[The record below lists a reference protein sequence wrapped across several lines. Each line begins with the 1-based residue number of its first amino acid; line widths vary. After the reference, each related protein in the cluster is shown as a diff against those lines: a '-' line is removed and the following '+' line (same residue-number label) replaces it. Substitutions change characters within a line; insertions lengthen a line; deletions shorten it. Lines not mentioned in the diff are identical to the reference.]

1 MLEILYSWGWDDLYA
16 KLGNATA
23 TVGGPFD
30 IYFIHPIEQSC
41 CHDSLCTHGQ
51 LPTSHNFVLQV
62 FLP

>member
-30 IYFIHPIEQSC
+30 IYFIHPIE
-41 CHDSLCTHGQ
+41 
-51 LPTSHNFVLQV
+51 
-62 FLP
+62 